1 MINKKVIFLII
12 FLCLILYIV
21 PTRAHD
27 IDSGDLV
34 EKIEM
39 NVEIKDS
46 GNAIITE
53 KWTVHSYR

>member
-12 FLCLILYIV
+12 FLCCTLYII
-21 PTRAHD
+21 PTKAHD

-39 NVEIKDS
+39 TIEVKES
-46 GNAIITE
+46 GNAIISE
-53 KWTVHSYR
+53 KWTVHSFR